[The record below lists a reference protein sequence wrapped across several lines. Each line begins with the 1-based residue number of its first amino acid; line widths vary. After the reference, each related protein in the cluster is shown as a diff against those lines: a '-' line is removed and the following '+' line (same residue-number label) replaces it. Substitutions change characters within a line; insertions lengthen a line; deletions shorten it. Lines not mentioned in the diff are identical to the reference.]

1 LETREQEKTTEQE
14 GSMKVTSS
22 AFRHGERI
30 PQQYS
35 RNDSDKSP
43 PLHIEG
49 VPPGARSLAVIV
61 DDPDAQRAPF
71 THWVMFNIDPKVV
84 DINEDSVPES
94 AKQGANDWG
103 ETEYGGPQ
111 PPSGEHRYLFN
122 VFALN
127 SKLDLPAGAKRS
139 DLEREMSN
147 RILDKAVLEGR
158 YAAAA

>member
-1 LETREQEKTTEQE
+1 
-14 GSMKVTSS
+14 MKVTSS
-22 AFRHGERI
+22 AFRDGERI
-30 PQQYS
+30 PQQYA

-49 VPPGARSLAVIV
+49 VPAGARSLALIM
-61 DDPDAQRAPF
+61 DDPDAKRAPF

-94 AKQGANDWG
+94 AKQGSNDWG
-103 ETEYGGPQ
+103 QTEYAGPQ

-122 VFALN
+122 VFALD
-127 SKLDLPAGAKRS
+127 SKLDLPAGAKRA
-139 DLEREMSN
+139 DLEREMGHH
-147 RILDKAVLEGR
+147 ILDKAVLVGR